1 MGKRSLILQT
11 DAGKRVYL
19 PGGTRDRC
27 FRARDVDAIVRR
39 LADLGAGKQVRDA
52 AVAKLDDGEQD
63 ADVAT
68 FVISTKR
75 VDSYN
80 STINPQGWQRDVFLS
95 NPVVLFG
102 HDQSSL
108 PVAEDVANFLD
119 DEDRLIGTARFTPAD
134 LYSFGNTVGRMVK
147 AGFLRTASVGFEPI
161 EWVEADEERADDD
174 PLKSDPIDFLAQLLL
189 EWSVVPVPANAD
201 CLVQD
206 RSGIPAATTRAFLG
220 ELIDRGMVSGLARE
234 AIENIR
240 RGFGTS
246 PIVVAMGKENDD
258 VKAVPKP
265 IAGLKREADKDEI
278 SPDASAALREGE
290 ALEAEAA
297 AEEARA
303 PLTCPEC
310 GYSGEPG
317 AFAGGEPEELSAEGD
332 EAPLDEQEMARA
344 IAEAV
349 ARASE
354 DAFERGRKA
363 ALREMGRLEGFD
375 D

>member
-1 MGKRSLILQT
+1 MARRSLILKT
-11 DAGKRVYL
+11 DAGSRVYL
-19 PGGTRDRC
+19 PGGARDRC
-27 FRARDVDAIVRR
+27 FRARDVDGIMRR

-52 AVAKLDDGEQD
+52 AAAELAEGEQD

-68 FVISTKR
+68 FVISTRR

-80 STINPQGWQRDVFLS
+80 STLNPNGWKRDDFLA

-108 PVAEDVANFLD
+108 PVAQDIANFV
-119 DEDRLIGTARFTPAD
+119 DENERLIGTARFTTAD
-134 LYSFGNTVGRMVK
+134 LYSFGNTVGRMVR
-147 AGFLRTASVGFEPI
+147 AGFLRTASVGFDPLAY
-161 EWVEADEERADDD
+161 VEAEDRAEDDD
-174 PLKSDPIDFLAQLLL
+174 QFTPVDFTEQQLL

-206 RSGIPAATTRAFLG
+206 RSGIPEAQTRAFLG
-220 ELIDRGMVSGLARE
+220 ELIERGMVVGLARE

-240 RGFGTS
+240 RGFGAA
-246 PIVVAMGKENDD
+246 PIVSLGKENDD
-258 VKAVPKP
+258 MPKETPKP
-265 IAGLKREADKDEI
+265 VAGLKREADKDEI
-278 SPDASAALREGE
+278 TPATEPLREGE

-297 AEEARA
+297 AEQVRA

-310 GYSGEPG
+310 GYSGEP
-317 AFAGGEPEELSAEGD
+317 AEFEGGPEELSAEGD
-332 EAPLDEQEMARA
+332 EAELPLDEQEMARA

-349 ARASE
+349 ARASQE
-354 DAFERGRKA
+354 AFERGRKD